1 MDLEKDIKGGE
12 EEIGESFYDME
23 RTPINA
29 AEDNK
34 TGITFRGNDE
44 KYLDAHKNIM
54 NMVKKKGERFVV
66 NGFDIAIMDVPNNK
80 PVKIEI
86 KPKNGLSGKV
96 NLKIYD
102 INRRGSAT
110 ILITK
115 PSGSDVAHVMNL
127 GLKVVKYL
135 LDSFISGNL
144 HNEDIDVVELSL
156 QFMG

>member
-54 NMVKKKGERFVV
+54 NMVKKKGNSTHTDGGRHIHF
-66 NGFDIAIMDVPNNK
+66 
-80 PVKIEI
+80 
-86 KPKNGLSGKV
+86 
-96 NLKIYD
+96 
-102 INRRGSAT
+102 NRT
-110 ILITK
+110 
-115 PSGSDVAHVMNL
+115 NC
-127 GLKVVKYL
+127 
-135 LDSFISGNL
+135 
-144 HNEDIDVVELSL
+144 
-156 QFMG
+156 